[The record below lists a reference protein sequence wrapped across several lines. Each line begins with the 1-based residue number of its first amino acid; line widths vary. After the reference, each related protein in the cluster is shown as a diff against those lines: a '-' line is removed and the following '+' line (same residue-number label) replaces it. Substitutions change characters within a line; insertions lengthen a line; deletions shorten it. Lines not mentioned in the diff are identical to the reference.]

1 MGTADNHP
9 VTINKEA
16 KFEHNELFFSITDKE
31 STILS
36 GNDVFVR
43 ISGYERSELIGRYHN
58 IIRHPDMPRIIFKT
72 FWEYLNAG
80 KPIVAYVKNRTKE
93 GGFYWVLGAVFP
105 LDDTFVSIRIKPN
118 SPLFEAAKEL
128 YFKLLMA
135 ESGGGMEESARL
147 LPKLLSDLGFD
158 SYDHFMNDALL
169 QELEGRKS
177 VTRTFAPDR
186 VLDAHTLSPVHR
198 RLLLAYTHSEKLM
211 NEYDG
216 WFEKIGMFTQ
226 VKTMF
231 AEKGLLMRDLAR
243 DIVFLSLNA
252 SVSSYK
258 VENGGETFGVLA
270 HNIRTTAKENDV
282 LIGEIHAVVDDLT
295 GSLNE
300 MVFAV
305 AGMRIQIEMVTYF
318 VEETI
323 SKEGRIDTIGLGNNM
338 CALVALVREYT
349 NQSRDLQR
357 QLNQKIMEIIDRL
370 DHLEKQIMYL
380 GYIQT
385 YGIIEAA
392 GSRDES
398 ARFGV
403 IFSQLKTLI
412 RDTSAEVE
420 AMQKM
425 GRKFH
430 SENQQMMEKSH
441 VIDRL
446 LGDLHDEV
454 ATTKQMEG

>member
-1 MGTADNHP
+1 MGRADNHP

-16 KFEHNELFFSITDKE
+16 KFDTNELFFSITDKE

-36 GNDVFVR
+36 GNDLFVR
-43 ISGYERSELIGRYHN
+43 ISGYAKSELIGQYHN
-58 IIRHPDMPRIIFKT
+58 LIRHPDMPRIIFKT

-105 LDDTFVSIRIKPN
+105 LKDTFVSIRIKP
-118 SPLFEAAKEL
+118 SSALFTAAKEL

-135 ESGGGMEESARL
+135 ESMGGMEESAL
-147 LPKLLSDLGFD
+147 LFPKLLSDLGFE
-158 SYDHFMNDALL
+158 SYDHFMSGALL
-169 QELEGRKS
+169 QELEGRKG
-177 VTRTFAPDR
+177 VKRNFAPDR
-186 VLDAHTLSPVHR
+186 ILTAQGVSSLHR
-198 RLLLAYTHSEKLM
+198 RLLVAYGYSEKLM
-211 NEYDG
+211 NEYDR
-216 WFEKIGMFTQ
+216 WFEKIDMFVQ
-226 VKTMF
+226 VKTTF
-231 AEKGLLMRDLAR
+231 AEKGHLMRNLAR

-270 HNIRTTAKENDV
+270 HNIRTAAKVNDV
-282 LIGEIHAVVDDLT
+282 LIGEIHTVVNDLT
-295 GSLNE
+295 DALNE
-300 MVFAV
+300 MVFTV

-318 VEETI
+318 IEETVSNEDETEI
-323 SKEGRIDTIGLGNNM
+323 SELSRNLCT
-338 CALVALVREYT
+338 LVALVWEYT
-349 NQSRDLQR
+349 QQSRRLR
-357 QLNQKIMEIIDRL
+357 QKLNEKNREIVECL
-370 DHLEKQIMYL
+370 DTLEKQIMYL

-392 GSRDES
+392 GTQDES

-412 RDTSAEVE
+412 RDTSEEVE

-425 GRKFH
+425 GREFYA
-430 SENQQMMEKSH
+430 ENHAMMEKSH
-441 VIDRL
+441 EIDRL
-446 LGDLHDEV
+446 LDRFSEEV
-454 ATTKQMEG
+454 TMIKPMEG